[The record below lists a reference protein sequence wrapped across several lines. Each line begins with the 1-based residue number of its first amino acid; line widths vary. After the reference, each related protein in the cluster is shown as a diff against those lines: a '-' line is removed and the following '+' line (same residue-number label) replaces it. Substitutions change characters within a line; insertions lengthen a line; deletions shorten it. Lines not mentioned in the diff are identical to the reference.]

1 MIVLLSTETTVLI
14 SGSHVYL
21 YIQSKEANYL
31 KVIHPICAGIDVHKS
46 FMTIA
51 IITTKN
57 NGVYQ
62 TEVKTFSTMI
72 DGIEMAISW
81 LNDHDCHVV
90 VIESTGK
97 YWIPVFNLMEDSFSL
112 TLANPYFTKTF
123 PGNKT
128 DRRDAKWLAE
138 LHRLGLV
145 QPSFIPPKP
154 IRELRDLTRYRHK
167 LVRAR
172 SAEKSRIHNILT
184 VCNIMLS
191 SVATDIF
198 GKSGMNI
205 MHALLQFE
213 PLDEDLLSNL
223 VLGKLREKI
232 PQLQVALKGQLS
244 ATQADKLSIALDNL
258 KNFNNKIA
266 QIENLLEEKVKPFE
280 SSIKLLCSCFAIKK
294 VSAIV
299 ILSEIGADMSS
310 FPSAQHLCSWAGVC
324 PQNNET
330 GGKRRSAKTKKGNR
344 YLKAILTQ
352 CVNTFSRSKKN
363 SRLVIRFHSLKIR
376 RGHNKAVMAV
386 CRSLLIAIFHML
398 SKGKPFTELSEP
410 NTPKEKSYSFLKASD
425 DLLIEELAKRGYKL
439 EVAT

>member
-1 MIVLLSTETTVLI
+1 
-14 SGSHVYL
+14 
-21 YIQSKEANYL
+21 
-31 KVIHPICAGIDVHKS
+31 
-46 FMTIA
+46 MTIA
-51 IITTKN
+51 ILTTKK
-57 NGVYQ
+57 NGIYETQ
-62 TEVKTFSTMI
+62 AKTFSTMI
-72 DGIEMAISW
+72 SGIEMAMSW
-81 LNDHDCHVV
+81 LRDHGCHVV
-90 VIESTGK
+90 VMESTGK
-97 YWIPVFNLMEDSFSL
+97 YWIPVFNFMEDSFAL
-112 TLANPYFTKTF
+112 TLANPFFTKTF

-145 QPSFIPPKP
+145 QPSFIPPKL

-184 VCNIMLS
+184 VCNLMLS

-205 MHALLQFE
+205 MKALLQSKS
-213 PLDEDLLSNL
+213 LDEDLLSVL

-232 PQLQVALKGQLS
+232 PQLQAALKGQLTS
-244 ATQADKLSIALDNL
+244 TQADKLSIALDNL
-258 KNFNNKIA
+258 KNFNDKIA
-266 QIENLLEEKVKPFE
+266 LIERLIEEKAQPFLD
-280 SSIKLLCSCFAIKK
+280 SIQLLCSCFAIKK
-294 VSAIV
+294 LSALMI
-299 ILSEIGADMSS
+299 ISEIGTNMSY

-352 CVNTFSRSKKN
+352 CVNSFSKSKKTT
-363 SRLVIRFHSLKIR
+363 RLVSRFNSLKIR

-386 CRSLLIAIFHML
+386 CRSLLIAIYHML
-398 SKGKPFTELSEP
+398 SKGETFMEMSEP
-410 NTPKEKSYSFLKASD
+410 NVSKEKPYTFSKVSD
-425 DLLIEELAKRGYKL
+425 DLLIQELVKRGYKL
-439 EVAT
+439 EAAT

>member
-1 MIVLLSTETTVLI
+1 M
-14 SGSHVYL
+14 
-21 YIQSKEANYL
+21 
-31 KVIHPICAGIDVHKS
+31 IHPICAGIDVHKN
-46 FMTIA
+46 FMTVA
-51 IITTKN
+51 IITTKSE
-57 NGVYQ
+57 GIYETQ
-62 TEVKTFSTMI
+62 VKSFSTMI
-72 DGIEMAISW
+72 NGIEAAMRW
-81 LNDHDCHVV
+81 LLEQNCHVV
-90 VIESTGK
+90 VMESTGK
-97 YWIPVFNLMEDSFSL
+97 YWIPVFNLMEDSFQL

-145 QPSFIPPKP
+145 QPSFIPPKH

-184 VCNIMLS
+184 VCNLMLS

-205 MHALLQFE
+205 MKALLQSQSK
-213 PLDEDLLSNL
+213 PLDEELLSDL

-232 PQLQVALKGQLS
+232 PQLILALKGQLT

-258 KNFNNKIA
+258 ENFNLKIA
-266 QIENLLEEKVKPFE
+266 QIERLIEEKAKPLNP
-280 SSIKLLCSCFAIKK
+280 SIKLLCSCFAIKK
-294 VSAIV
+294 ISAIV
-299 ILSEIGADMSS
+299 ILSEIGTNMSC
-310 FPSAQHLCSWAGVC
+310 FPSAGHLCSWAGVC

-330 GGKRRSAKTKKGNR
+330 GGKRRSAKTKRGNS

-352 CVNTFSRSKKN
+352 CVNALSRSKKK
-363 SRLVIRFHSLKIR
+363 SRFVTRFNSLKAR

-386 CRSLLIAIFHML
+386 CRSILIAIYNML
-398 SKGKPFTELSEP
+398 SKNEPFKEMSEP
-410 NTPKEKSYSFLKASD
+410 SISKKPAAVTFLEVSD
-425 DLLIEELAKRGYKL
+425 DTLLQELIKRGYTL
-439 EVAT
+439 VPVT